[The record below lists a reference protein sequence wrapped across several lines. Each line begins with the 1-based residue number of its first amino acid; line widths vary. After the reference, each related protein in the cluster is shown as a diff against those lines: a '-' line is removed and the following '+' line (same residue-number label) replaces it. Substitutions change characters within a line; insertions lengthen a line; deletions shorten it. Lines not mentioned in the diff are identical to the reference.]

1 MIRWLS
7 GWLAHKPVAWAVVV
21 LSLAVTGLAAL
32 KAQDVDRDDD
42 ILAFMPKG
50 NPEVAQFYDI
60 NDAFGGLDVAIVG
73 MEVDDPFDGAFLRKL
88 RAVTQELNDEPTIGY
103 ALSLANVDNF
113 EPNREQGGIRINY
126 LINPIPESMEEKAAL
141 RKRVMSKD
149 HVVGNLIS
157 ADGKAINLYAFAR
170 QGSGPRE
177 TADLV
182 RAKVDA
188 TFPEL
193 TKYWGGA
200 PFISTYIYDI
210 TQADMRRL
218 VPWAVVVIVLI
229 IIASFRDII
238 GAALALLSTGMG
250 IVIAH
255 GAMGALGVDANLVLS
270 SMPVILFAVGSAYGI
285 HILVRYYGLAV
296 DLDCP
301 TALRRTLEQIGPT
314 VLAAGL
320 TTVAGLLSFVIM
332 DIRPMRE
339 FGLFTGL
346 GILVTLLL
354 SLTFVP
360 AVIRIFELKG
370 KARGEGLLRRLLVG
384 LTVWAHQQRK
394 LLVGAL
400 VALTLAGA
408 ALTGR
413 VEARMENAAFFTT
426 GSPPDQAEQFLQE
439 KFGGSQFIQLLVE
452 GDMNDPGVLREIQ
465 RIGDVIA
472 AEPHVSSVTHISQV
486 MALFYEA
493 VVDAR
498 RLPPTV
504 GQVRYQYRMLAGRP
518 ALRQLISSD
527 RKRALIHIKVDT
539 DAFEVVGKLLAR
551 VEAVADHEAIEGYR
565 ILGRLPAAR
574 ALAKPSRHGDDD
586 EFEFDDEGEGET
598 ETDEPTATTE
608 LTEQDQAALQA
619 RLQGNVALRIE
630 AVLHDFEVALGED
643 GRQALQASL
652 ARPEEPID
660 CAPAVEQ
667 RVVTFLRSEESML
680 TPERRHLA
688 ADLAAAA
695 AALGPS
701 HDEEELEDALRSVLA
716 GTGPGARPGQ
726 TDAAQLAPEGG
737 GDEADLEGD
746 EETTPNG
753 GGERDEALDE
763 QLEDLTLSLT
773 TPLDEI
779 WRQESTR
786 TRGRALVT
794 ALALTPP
801 EGERGQRF
809 QRGVADALLDL
820 HSPSALIADPR
831 GRDGQLAYVV
841 SGVPVLHRG
850 LSTSVTANQYKS
862 LAAALALVLVIMT
875 ALFRSLY
882 SGMLAALPTAL
893 TLLVIYGIMGLS
905 GVHLDI
911 GTSMLA
917 ALIIGAG
924 VDYAVHLLAAWR
936 CGPGQDTSQAAVRA
950 AKLAGPAIWTNALM
964 VCAGFFVLT
973 LGEAKPLRN
982 VGGLTAAAM
991 IAAGITTFVAL
1002 PVLARKR
1009 RYTGAG
1015 RFRNGTVT
1023 SRT

>member
-1 MIRWLS
+1 MIRWLA
-7 GWLAHKPVAWAVVV
+7 GWLVHKPVAWAIVV
-21 LSLAVTGLAAL
+21 LSLAVTALAAV

-60 NDAFGGLDVAIVG
+60 NHAFGGLDVAIVG

-88 RAVTQELNDEPTIGY
+88 RSLTQELNDDPAIGY

-126 LINPIPESMEEKAAL
+126 LINPIPDTAEQKAAL

-157 ADGKAINLYAFAR
+157 ADGKAVNLYAFA
-170 QGSGPRE
+170 GHGTGPRE

-182 RAKVDA
+182 REKVEA
-188 TFPEL
+188 TFPEH

-229 IIASFRDII
+229 IVASFRDLI
-238 GAALALLSTGMG
+238 GAALALFSTGMG

-296 DLDCP
+296 ELDCP

-320 TTVAGLLSFVIM
+320 TTVGGLLSFVIM

-346 GILVTLLL
+346 GILATLLL
-354 SLTFVP
+354 SLTFIP

-370 KARGEGLLRRLLVG
+370 KDRGEGLLRRLLVG
-384 LTVWAHQQRK
+384 LTVWAHRQRK
-394 LLVGAL
+394 VLVGAL

-413 VEARMENAAFFTT
+413 VEARMENAAFFATD
-426 GSPPDQAEQFLQE
+426 SPPDRAERFLRD
-439 KFGGSQFIQLLVE
+439 KFGGSQFVQLLVE
-452 GDMNDPGVLREIQ
+452 GDMNDPGVLREMQ
-465 RIGDVIA
+465 RLGDMIA
-472 AEPHVSSVTHISQV
+472 TEPHVSSVTHIGQV

-498 RLPPTV
+498 RIPPTV
-504 GQVRYQYRMLAGRP
+504 AQVRYQYRMLAGRP
-518 ALRQLISSD
+518 ALRQLISAD

-539 DAFEVVGKLLAR
+539 DAFEVVGKVLAK

-565 ILGRLPAAR
+565 ILGRLPAEDA
-574 ALAKPSRHGDDD
+574 AAKPGDSGNDD
-586 EFEFDDEGEGET
+586 EDFEFDDDDDANES
-598 ETDEPTATTE
+598 DEPTAVAE
-608 LTEQDQAALQA
+608 LDETDQAALEA
-619 RLQGNVALRIE
+619 RLRGNVTLRIE
-630 AVLHDFEVALGED
+630 AVLHDFDVDLGPD
-643 GRQALQASL
+643 AAQALRASL
-652 ARPEEPID
+652 DDPSEPLD
-660 CAPAVEQ
+660 GAPTVEK
-667 RVVTFLRSEESML
+667 RLVAFLRSDEAVL
-680 TPERRHLA
+680 QPDKRHLA
-688 ADLAAAA
+688 AELAAAVV
-695 AALGPS
+695 ALGPT
-701 HDEEELEDALRSVLA
+701 HAEEALEAALRPVLA
-716 GTGPGARPGQ
+716 STGPGPMPDP
-726 TDAAQLAPEGG
+726 TDAAKTETHPEI
-737 GDEADLEGD
+737 DQAA
-746 EETTPNG
+746 THNG
-753 GGERDEALDE
+753 GGGDEALDE
-763 QLEDLTLSLT
+763 QVEDLSLSLA
-773 TPLDEI
+773 TPLDDM
-779 WRQESTR
+779 WRQEDAR
-786 TRGRALVT
+786 AQGRALLT
-794 ALALTPP
+794 ALAITPP
-801 EGERGQRF
+801 AGERGQRF

-820 HSPSALIADPR
+820 RSESALIADPT
-831 GRDGQLAYVV
+831 GRHGQLRFVV

-862 LAAALALVLVIMT
+862 LAVALALVLLIMT
-875 ALFRSLY
+875 ALFRSLW
-882 SGMLAALPTAL
+882 SGMLAAAPTAL
-893 TLLVIYGIMGLS
+893 TLLVIYGAMGLA

-936 CGPGQDTSQAAVRA
+936 CGVGQDTSHAAVRA
-950 AKLAGPAIWTNALM
+950 AELSGPAIWTNALM

-991 IAAGITTFVAL
+991 IAAGLTTFVAL

-1015 RFRNGTVT
+1015 RFRTGIIT
-1023 SRT
+1023 SRN